1 MNAAFIILSF
11 FFRIS
16 LVCLVFADV
25 QAQVDDGEYIDPDLD
40 AVNEGSKPEQDLKEK
55 KESLEQNENES
66 VPNERFVPREE
77 ISQDFG
83 VSFPVDI

>member
-1 MNAAFIILSF
+1 MNAAFTILSF

-16 LVCLVFADV
+16 FFCFVFSFV
-25 QAQVDDGEYIDPDLD
+25 QAQVDDEEYIDRDLG
-40 AVNEGSKPEQDLKEK
+40 AVNEDSNPEQDLTEK
-55 KESLEQNENES
+55 KESLEQNENDS

>member
-1 MNAAFIILSF
+1 MNALFIIVSV

-16 LVCLVFADV
+16 FFCFIFQDV
-25 QAQVDDGEYIDPDLD
+25 HAQVDDGEYIDPDLS
-40 AVNEGSKPEQDLKEK
+40 AVNEDSQPEQDLAEK
-55 KESLEQNENES
+55 KESSEQNENES
-66 VPNERFVPREE
+66 VPAERFVPREE

>member
-1 MNAAFIILSF
+1 MNAAFVILSF

-16 LVCLVFADV
+16 LFCFVFAGV
-25 QAQVDDGEYIDPDLD
+25 QAQVDDEEYIDPDLD